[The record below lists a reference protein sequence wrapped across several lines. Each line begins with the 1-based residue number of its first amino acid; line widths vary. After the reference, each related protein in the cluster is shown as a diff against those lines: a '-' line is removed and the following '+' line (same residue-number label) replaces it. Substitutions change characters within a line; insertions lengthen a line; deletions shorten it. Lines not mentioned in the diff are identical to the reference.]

1 MDSINVE
8 CRSRSYDV
16 IVGSGIEDMLFE
28 LVGEKESVVVTDS
41 EVYAL
46 YKDRIKSVLPAS
58 EVFIVRSGER
68 SKSENVLFDLI
79 EFMIEKEI
87 DRSGIIVAIG
97 GGVVGD
103 LAGFAASIYL
113 RGIEYI
119 QVPTTLLAQVDSS
132 IGGKTAINVDNVKNA
147 IGTFYQPKSVVCD
160 VDFLDTLEEKE
171 IISGLGEII
180 KTACLDEELFEYV
193 EEKLEKL
200 KKLDKEIVM
209 EVVERCVK
217 VKAEIVSQ
225 DERENCSIRNQLN
238 LGHTL
243 AHAMEITAKFMPK
256 SHGEYVLIG
265 IYYEAEIADM
275 LERIDTEYKIRLQN
289 MIIDVLGEKPELIGD
304 DRIVENAMKDKKNH
318 DGLISLIIPV
328 DIGEASE
335 VRLPEEQLE
344 DIIEKLCD

>member
-1 MDSINVE
+1 MDSISVE

-28 LVGEKESVVVTDS
+28 LVGEKESIVVTDS

-79 EFMIEKEI
+79 EFMIEKEF
-87 DRSGIIVAIG
+87 DRSSIIVAIG

-147 IGTFYQPKSVVCD
+147 IGTFYQPKAVICD
-160 VDFLDTLEEKE
+160 ADFLDTLDEKE
-171 IISGLGEII
+171 IISGLGEIV
-180 KTACLDEELFEYV
+180 KTACLNEELFEYV
-193 EEKLEKL
+193 EQNLEKL
-200 KKLDKEIVM
+200 KSLDKEIVM

-217 VKAEIVSQ
+217 VKADIVSL
-225 DERENCSIRNQLN
+225 DEREKCSIRNQLN

-243 AHAMEITAKFMPK
+243 AHAMEISAKFMPK

-265 IYYEAEIADM
+265 IYYESEIADF
-275 LERIDTEYKIRLQN
+275 LGRIDTEYKLRLQH
-289 MIIDVLGEKPELIGD
+289 MIIDVLGEKPQLIGD

-318 DGLISLIIPV
+318 DGQISLIIPV
-328 DIGEASE
+328 DVGEVTE

-344 DIIEKLCD
+344 EYVEKLCD